1 VNDAAIDPLYS
12 LGVPEMD
19 QEHARCIDLVEA
31 FRVAAAGHL
40 ADSVGLAAA
49 QRVLEELLECTHTHF
64 ANEERL
70 LASYHYPALAEHKA
84 RHRDLTAAMLKLL
97 RELAEH
103 RDATTPLKLN
113 LFVTVWLL
121 EHIMTDDWKYAS
133 FVIAQRE
140 KI

>member
-1 VNDAAIDPLYS
+1 MNDATIDPLYS

-19 QEHARCIDLVEA
+19 REHAHCIDLVEA

-40 ADSVGLAAA
+40 ADSAGLAAA
-49 QRVLEELLECTHTHF
+49 RRTLEELLDYTQTHF
-64 ANEERL
+64 ADEERL
-70 LASYHYPALAEHKA
+70 LASYQYPALAEHKA
-84 RHRDLTAAMLKLL
+84 RHRELTAAMLKLI

-103 RDATTPLKLN
+103 RDATTPLRLN

-133 FVIAQRE
+133 FIIAQRE
-140 KI
+140 KP